1 VDIILKTLRLDQIK
15 FPPGSASRNVD
26 QDDVEET
33 DRVALKASS
42 PILIQLTTA
51 GYEYLAGDTQWLAK
65 IRMGLSESLCTVCT
79 VRPPQE
85 LIILFNEFGRNR
97 ANAALQA
104 KCLYI
109 LKTKYGYKPSKIAH
123 ILQVSKQIICDTLAI
138 SRLPRTVLDD
148 AIATQVLGKVALI
161 KIARCRKSPAYKTAR
176 YEKEKKLVQSGR
188 KGLRKTRKPNV
199 GDITKSLEHTQKA
212 LAKYETH
219 AQSTRSKPTRAER
232 NALFAA
238 LRVTTKAIIRF
249 VKKYDTSY
257 SRRKGRKP

>member
-1 VDIILKTLRLDQIK
+1 VDIILKSLRFDQIN
-15 FPPGSASRNVD
+15 FPPGSACRNVN

-33 DRVALKASS
+33 DRVAIRAGA
-42 PILIQLTTA
+42 PILILLTTA
-51 GYEYLAGDTQWLAK
+51 GYDYLAGDAQRLAK
-65 IRMGLSESLCTVCT
+65 LRLGLSESLCTVCN

-109 LKTKYGYKPSKIAH
+109 LKTKYGYKPSKVAH

-138 SRLPRTVLDD
+138 SKLPRKVLDD
-148 AIATQVLGKVALI
+148 AIATIVLGKAALI

-176 YEKEKKLVQSGR
+176 YEKEKKLVKSGR

-199 GDITKSLEHTQKA
+199 SDVTKCLVR
-212 LAKYETH
+212 AKKVLDAFETH
-219 AQSTRSKPTRAER
+219 VQSTRSKPTRAECK
-232 NALFAA
+232 ALVAA
-238 LRVTTKAIIRF
+238 HRVIAKEIVRLLKT
-249 VKKYDTSY
+249 YDASY

>member
-1 VDIILKTLRLDQIK
+1 MDIILKTLRLDQIN
-15 FPPGSASRNVD
+15 FPPGRACRNVD

-33 DRVALKASS
+33 DRVAIKASS

-65 IRMGLSESLCTVCT
+65 LRLGLSESLCTVCT

-85 LIILFNEFGRNR
+85 LIILFNEFRRKR
-97 ANAALQA
+97 ANAALEA
-104 KCLYI
+104 RCIFI
-109 LKTKYGYKPSKIAH
+109 LKTKHGYKSSKIAH
-123 ILQVSKQIICDTLAI
+123 VLQVSKQIISDTLAI
-138 SRLPRTVLDD
+138 SRLPRKALDD

-176 YEKEKKLVQSGR
+176 YEKEKKLVQSGP

-199 GDITKSLEHTQKA
+199 SDVTRCLVR
-212 LAKYETH
+212 AKKVLDAFETH
-219 AQSTRSKPTRAER
+219 ARSTRSKPTRAECK
-232 NALFAA
+232 ALVAA
-238 LRVTTKAIIRF
+238 HRVTAKAIVRLL
-249 VKKYDTSY
+249 KKYDASY